1 MKRDDTMVNKLKASH
16 QTNWELLNHDFRW
29 TSQAACKESPIS
41 MFFPEKG
48 DSIKIVEQA
57 KAICNSCVVKTDCL
71 NFAIDNFMPY
81 GIWGGTSIKERRY
94 LRSAKKHDPL

>member
-1 MKRDDTMVNKLKASH
+1 MTVNKLKANH
-16 QTNWELLNHDFRW
+16 ETNWNLLNQDFEW
-29 TSQAACKESPIS
+29 TDAAACKGMPVSN
-41 MFFPEKG
+41 FFPLKG
-48 DSIKIVEQA
+48 ESNQIVRAA
-57 KAICNSCVVKTDCL
+57 KAVCNDCVVKTDCL